1 MRNTVVLI
9 DANVI
14 LDYVA
19 SREPFYREAYEIMK
33 MCHNNEIKGYIAF
46 HSVSII
52 WYTLRKFI
60 PDNLERRDWL
70 RKILRIVRVTSA
82 GHEEVM
88 KAVEMDSFKDFEDC
102 LQNKCAETV
111 NAEFIVTNNVK
122 DFKMSTITAV
132 TPVEFCQ
139 IVKD

>member
-1 MRNTVVLI
+1 
-9 DANVI
+9 
-14 LDYVA
+14 
-19 SREPFYREAYEIMK
+19 
-33 MCHNNEIKGYIAF
+33 
-46 HSVSII
+46 
-52 WYTLRKFI
+52 
-60 PDNLERRDWL
+60 
-70 RKILRIVRVTSA
+70 
-82 GHEEVM
+82 M